1 MAKHKTQFRRLV
13 FVDQQ
18 VREGMKNGQLAN
30 CRSMAAAYEV
40 SPKTIMRDMDY
51 LKNQCDAP
59 LSYDRSRHGYYYTE
73 ENYQLPAI
81 KINESDLLAIC
92 LTRKIMEQHRNT
104 PIYRKLAAVFDRIEK
119 SLPERITISP
129 AWIDERISVLGDS
142 RADIDPMIWET
153 VAKTLHHYRGLRIS
167 YLKPGATENSER
179 RIDPYHVVSF
189 QGEWYLIGFCHLRA
203 GIRIFAISR
212 IKRARA
218 LKAAFTIP
226 ADFNLDD
233 FTDSNFGLF
242 GSARQQEVKI
252 RFSPKIAPYIMER
265 DQHPEQTMVREEDG
279 ALLLSFPTRHL
290 LGVKRWILSW
300 GSDAEVLAPAKLR
313 AEIRREIMKYSQV
326 YSQ

>member
-1 MAKHKTQFRRLV
+1 MTKHKTQFRRLI

-18 VREGMKNGQLAN
+18 VREGMRKGQLAN
-30 CRSMAAAYEV
+30 CRRMAAAYEV

-81 KINESDLLAIC
+81 KITESDLLAIC

-104 PIYRKLAAVFDRIEK
+104 PIYGKLAAVFDRIEK
-119 SLPERITISP
+119 SLPDRITISP
-129 AWIDERISVLGDS
+129 AWIDDRISVLGDS
-142 RADIDPMIWET
+142 RADIDPLIWET
-153 VAKTLHHYRGLRIS
+153 VAKTLHHYRRLRIS

-189 QGEWYLIGFCHLRA
+189 QGEWYLIGFCHLREE
-203 GIRIFAISR
+203 IRIFAISR
-212 IKRARA
+212 IKRAKA
-218 LKAAFTIP
+218 LQGRFVIP

-233 FTDSNFGLF
+233 FTDAHFGLF
-242 GSARQQEVKI
+242 RGVRQHQVEI

-265 DQHPEQTMVREEDG
+265 DRHPEQTMAKRADG
-279 ALLLSFPTRHL
+279 ALVVSFKTRHL

-300 GSDAEVLAPAKLR
+300 GSDAEVLAPEELR
-313 AEIRREIMKYSQV
+313 AEIRREIRKNLQAYNQ
-326 YSQ
+326 